1 MTVKVIHTFEDYHN
15 VAAELTACCALA
27 NSNEDYVLA
36 VLSDV
41 NKIIESASNSK
52 DIEEYTSDALIVL
65 VDNASENGEEIT
77 DGMLKIFHNQTAK
90 LVVDVLSTIM
100 SQVDGFYDY
109 EIDVESSK
117 LWESKF
123 GPLSAYVRMQLDR
136 VGCLDDDQSPDATRV
151 VSLFYHMYN
160 VTGADAR
167 YVRDEIHS
175 IARCS

>member
-15 VAAELTACCALA
+15 VAAELTSCCALA
-27 NSNEDYVLA
+27 NSNEDYILA

-52 DIEEYTSDALIVL
+52 DIEEYTSDALLVL
-65 VDNASENGEEIT
+65 VDNATENGEEVT

-90 LVVDVLSTIM
+90 LVVDILSTIM
-100 SQVDGFYDY
+100 SQVDSFYDY
-109 EIDVESSK
+109 EIDVESSR

-123 GPLSAYVRMQLDR
+123 GPLSAYVRMMLDR
-136 VGCLDDDQSPDATRV
+136 VGDMSDDQSPDAARV

-175 IARCS
+175 ISRCS